1 MKQHWLVRPG
11 TIRLLWVIFLFVLAL
26 TILAS
31 LFTEVHDW
39 FRIDGSFAFYAWY
52 GFLTCIGMV
61 IVAKLLGRFLHRKD
75 SYYDRD

>member
-11 TIRLLWVIFLFVLAL
+11 TIRLLWVMFLFVLAL